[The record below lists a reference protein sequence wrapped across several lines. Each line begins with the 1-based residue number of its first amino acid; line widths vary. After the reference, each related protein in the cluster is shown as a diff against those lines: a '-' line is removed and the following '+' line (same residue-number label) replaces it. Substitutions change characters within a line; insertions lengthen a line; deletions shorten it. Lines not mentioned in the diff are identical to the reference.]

1 MAASCKD
8 GYKDGYCGSDAVETP
23 PLTLYLGSVMST
35 VDEQLI
41 SELLD
46 AARSAG
52 ADGADAGV
60 ARSEG
65 KAVRILDKRPVD

>member
-1 MAASCKD
+1 
-8 GYKDGYCGSDAVETP
+8 
-23 PLTLYLGSVMST
+23 MSKL
-35 VDEQLI
+35 EEHLI

-46 AARSAG
+46 AAIAAG

-65 KAVRILDKRPVD
+65 SSVSVRLG